1 VTVDVGYIKN
11 PPSQKPT
18 SSFRFK
24 TFKRD
29 GQYEY
34 LINQVTKGVI
44 VTSKD
49 PGLVTLTEVN
59 QTGSIELGQPT
70 AIKLKMKT

>member
-1 VTVDVGYIKN
+1 M
-11 PPSQKPT
+11 
-18 SSFRFK
+18 
-24 TFKRD
+24 RD

-49 PGLVTLTEVN
+49 TGLVTLTEVN